1 MSNLLRGSAKGSIAL
16 LAGQIITA
24 IISSITI
31 IWMARVLDPT
41 AYGQYIIALLPATI
55 IGFFQDLGINSSLV
69 RFCSLYRNENR
80 HSELKTVVMT
90 GLLFSTATSIIL
102 SFVMYFFATP
112 ISDVFLKRPEI
123 VPLVQAAAFGVF
135 GGGLLGTVQSILVGY
150 EAMVFRGFS
159 QVLWSVLRTILT
171 VILILIGL
179 GAFGAVLANTVSQ
192 IMTGFLGILLIFM
205 ATRFERGVSW
215 KFDFG
220 VLKTLLNYGF
230 PMSLSTLLRGVL
242 TQVFSSLMV
251 IYASTELIGN
261 YGAATN
267 FGVLVSFFT
276 IPITQT
282 MFPLFS
288 KFKRDDPQIK
298 SIYYLVVKF
307 TAMVI
312 LPVSFVIILL
322 SDPLSR
328 IIYGVQYP
336 YVALYLS
343 LYLLVFIGEGLGDW
357 TLWSLISGLGE
368 SNVTFRSSILMFV
381 SGTVLAILL
390 APGYQIVGILIAM
403 NIAPKIGWLYHVFW
417 VKKNLNISL
426 EWGSMA
432 RLYLA
437 ALVAFAGAFL
447 VLNYFN
453 FSDWLSLFV
462 GGFSYLI
469 LYVVVLAISGAL
481 RHDDIS
487 QIRIIT
493 ESIKPLKPV
502 VDFVLSLL
510 SLLVR
515 N

>member
-1 MSNLLRGSAKGSIAL
+1 
-16 LAGQIITA
+16 
-24 IISSITI
+24 
-31 IWMARVLDPT
+31 
-41 AYGQYIIALLPATI
+41 
-55 IGFFQDLGINSSLV
+55 
-69 RFCSLYRNENR
+69 
-80 HSELKTVVMT
+80 
-90 GLLFSTATSIIL
+90 
-102 SFVMYFFATP
+102 
-112 ISDVFLKRPEI
+112 
-123 VPLVQAAAFGVF
+123 
-135 GGGLLGTVQSILVGY
+135 
-150 EAMVFRGFS
+150 
-159 QVLWSVLRTILT
+159 
-171 VILILIGL
+171 
-179 GAFGAVLANTVSQ
+179 
-192 IMTGFLGILLIFM
+192 
-205 ATRFERGVSW
+205 
-215 KFDFG
+215 
-220 VLKTLLNYGF
+220 
-230 PMSLSTLLRGVL
+230 
-242 TQVFSSLMV
+242 
-251 IYASTELIGN
+251 
-261 YGAATN
+261 
-267 FGVLVSFFT
+267 
-276 IPITQT
+276 